1 MNGYLNVLK
10 PPGVSSAGIVNE
22 IKVLTGERVG
32 HAGTLD
38 PEAAGILPVMVGRAT
53 RLLSYFGGG
62 DKEYVAEVAFTGSTD
77 TQDAQGTLC
86 EAGRGMP
93 EPAAVQA
100 AIPAFV
106 GDILQSPPAYSAL
119 KRDGV
124 PLYKL
129 ARRGDQ
135 VETKARPVRIDRID
149 LLSFR
154 EDSCLIRVQCGGG
167 TYIRTLCHDLGV
179 RLSCPAHMR
188 FLLRTRVGTFSLDG
202 ALTMEEVRGAHAE
215 GTLSERLLPCD
226 FPLQHH
232 PRLTVPSS
240 FQKQAE
246 NGVAI
251 PAAFYEGL
259 REGECYRVYDQ
270 KGFLGMAILR
280 ENALRFSVIARGN
293 GD

>member
-22 IKVLTGERVG
+22 IKALTGVRVG

-53 RLLSYFGGG
+53 RLLSYFAGS
-62 DKEYVAEVAFTGSTD
+62 DKEYVAELAFAGSTD
-77 TQDAQGTLC
+77 TQDAQGTVL
-86 EAGRGMP
+86 EEGRGMP
-93 EPAAVQA
+93 DAE
-100 AIPAFV
+100 AIQSVLPSFT
-106 GDILQSPPAYSAL
+106 GEILQTPPAYSAL

-129 ARRGDQ
+129 ARRGDT
-135 VETKARPVRIDRID
+135 VETEARRVRIDGID

-154 EDSCLIRVQCGGG
+154 ADSCLIRVWCGGG
-167 TYIRTLCHDLGV
+167 TYIRTLCHDIGAA
-179 RLSCPAHMR
+179 LSKPAHMR
-188 FLLRTRVGTFSLDG
+188 FLLRSRVGAFSLDG
-202 ALTMEEVRGAHAE
+202 ALTMEEVRGAGAE
-215 GTLSERLLPCD
+215 GISALMLPCD
-226 FPLQHH
+226 FPLQGYR
-232 PRLTVPSS
+232 RLDVPPA

-259 REGECYRVYDQ
+259 REGEMYRIYDA
-270 KGFLGMAILR
+270 KGFLGMAELR
-280 ENALRFSVIARGN
+280 GSALKFSVISRGN